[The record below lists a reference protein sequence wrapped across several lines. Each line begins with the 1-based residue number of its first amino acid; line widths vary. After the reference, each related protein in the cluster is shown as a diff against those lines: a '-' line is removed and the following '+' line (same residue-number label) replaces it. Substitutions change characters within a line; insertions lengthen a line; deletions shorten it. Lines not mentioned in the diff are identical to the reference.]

1 MLVGATFTL
10 YRMRKNLAIGLKR
23 GVADLRKSAGAAEAT
38 ERTERDLNFK
48 VVLLGV
54 GATFLLMIAVYNYFT
69 GAIGP
74 AVFAAV
80 VMLIAGFFFAAVS
93 GNLVGMIG
101 SSNNPVSGLTLA
113 TLIIAALVMVIVGAT
128 GNQGVAAVLGV
139 AAVVCVSSAVA
150 GEMLQDLKVGHI
162 LGGTPWR
169 MQVGDVI
176 GVIVAGAL
184 LFFPLYVL
192 HFSNI
197 AQGGTGF
204 GDRALSAP
212 QAGLM
217 ATLAQGIVGGEMAWP
232 LVIVGIAM
240 GISLILIQVRSPM
253 LFAVG
258 MYLPLETTFAIF
270 VGGMIRGFV
279 DRQTR
284 QRGYNAAQAARVE
297 NTGVLV
303 ASGLIAGEALMG
315 LVVAAVVFFRNS
327 FPSVSLPF
335 ASPLAIVFAVI
346 LAAYLILVP
355 LSKAGR
361 ADEPAP
367 PTAVM

>member
-1 MLVGATFTL
+1 M
-10 YRMRKNLAIGLKR
+10 
-23 GVADLRKSAGAAEAT
+23 
-38 ERTERDLNFK
+38 
-48 VVLLGV
+48 
-54 GATFLLMIAVYNYFT
+54 
-69 GAIGP
+69 
-74 AVFAAV
+74 
-80 VMLIAGFFFAAVS
+80 
-93 GNLVGMIG
+93 
-101 SSNNPVSGLTLA
+101 
-113 TLIIAALVMVIVGAT
+113 
-128 GNQGVAAVLGV
+128 LGV

-169 MQVGDVI
+169 MQVGDLI
-176 GVIVAGAL
+176 GVVVAGAL

-240 GISLILIQVRSPM
+240 GLSLILIQVRSPM

-270 VGGMIRGFV
+270 VGGMIRGYV
-279 DRQTR
+279 DSRAKA
-284 QRGYNAAQAARVE
+284 RGYNDAQRARVE
-297 NTGVLV
+297 NSGVLV

-327 FPSVSLPF
+327 FPSIAWGF
-335 ASPLAIVFAVI
+335 ASPMAIVFAVV
-346 LAAYLILVP
+346 LAAYLVLVP
-355 LSKAGR
+355 LVECRPPRRARAADGDDVASLGRSTAALSLQRRLSGGIASPVSRGAPGPGTAAGTPTEHWHSVLPLLHVLQDPQQKLVELRHGLDVDLLVRRVDALHRR
-361 ADEPAP
+361 AERHHVDARD
-367 PTAVM
+367 TSRR

>member
-1 MLVGATFTL
+1 
-10 YRMRKNLAIGLKR
+10 
-23 GVADLRKSAGAAEAT
+23 
-38 ERTERDLNFK
+38 
-48 VVLLGV
+48 
-54 GATFLLMIAVYNYFT
+54 
-69 GAIGP
+69 
-74 AVFAAV
+74 
-80 VMLIAGFFFAAVS
+80 
-93 GNLVGMIG
+93 
-101 SSNNPVSGLTLA
+101 
-113 TLIIAALVMVIVGAT
+113 VMVIVGAT

-169 MQVGDVI
+169 MQVGDLI
-176 GVIVAGAL
+176 GVVVAGAL

-240 GISLILIQVRSPM
+240 GISLILIKVRSPM

-270 VGGMIRGFV
+270 VGGMIRGYV
-279 DRQTR
+279 ENRAAA
-284 QRGYNAAQAARVE
+284 RGYNDAQKARVE
-297 NTGVLV
+297 NAGVLV

-315 LVVAAVVFFRNS
+315 LVVASVVFFRNEFWS
-327 FPSVSLPF
+327 YAWAGSAAV
-335 ASPLAIVFAVI
+335 AIVFAVI
-346 LAAYLILVP
+346 LASYLIFVP
-355 LSKAGR
+355 LSKAGA